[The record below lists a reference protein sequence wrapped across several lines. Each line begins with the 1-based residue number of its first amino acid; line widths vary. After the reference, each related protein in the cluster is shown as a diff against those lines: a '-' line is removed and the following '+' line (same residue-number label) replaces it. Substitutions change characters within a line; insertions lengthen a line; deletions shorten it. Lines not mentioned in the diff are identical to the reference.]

1 MGAVTIVLSIVQIVM
16 DVVLIV
22 SILRFKRKK

>member
-22 SILRFKRKK
+22 SILHFKRKK